1 MSARASGRALRLLKA
16 LGAYGLVAAALW
28 LVAEP
33 LRRAFLLPDLFTL
46 VTRGFVVL
54 VLPVVVAVAWRYPDV
69 GRRVPA
75 SPESE

>member
-1 MSARASGRALRLLKA
+1 MSARASGKALRLVKA
-16 LGAYGLVAAALW
+16 LAAYGLAAAALW
-28 LVAEP
+28 LAAEP

-46 VTRGFVVL
+46 VARGFVVL
-54 VLPVVVAVAWRYPDV
+54 VLPVVIAVAWRYPEV